1 MPIRNRV
8 EPKRWELNW
17 ESILHVVLY
26 LLFLSFSVFYLQG
39 LFGRLIIGYHK
50 PIPKKLPTL
59 PLRFNE
65 NGQFKILQVADM
77 HYANGA
83 VTSCEDVLPSEF
95 PSCSD
100 LNTSAFLTRMIQSE
114 KPDFIVFTGDNIYG
128 PDSADAA
135 DSMDA
140 AFTPAIKS
148 MIPWAA
154 VLGNHDQESTMTREE
169 LMSYLSVMDYSVSK
183 INPLSDDPSDR
194 QRFVEVDGFGNY
206 NIEVN
211 GAFGSELENRSVFNL
226 YFLDSGDRSTVPG
239 IGGYGWIKESQ
250 QAWLRD
256 ASAVLQDTYR
266 RGRDPQSD
274 PALALAFFHI
284 PLHEVRYLNDSKIVG
299 EMQEGVSC
307 AHINSGVLSTFVS
320 TGDIK
325 AAFIGHDHV
334 NDFCGKFEEIWLCYG
349 GGFGYHAY
357 GKAGWSRRARVIM
370 ATLEKG
376 EKTWQG
382 VTSIKTWK
390 RLDDTAFS
398 KIDEQTLW
406 SKI

>member
-1 MPIRNRV
+1 MAPIPKRS
-8 EPKRWELNW
+8 EPKRWQLDW
-17 ESILHVVLY
+17 ETTLHLVLY
-26 LLFLSFSVFYLQG
+26 FVLLGLCVFCLEG
-39 LFGRLIIGYHK
+39 LFGRLMIGYHK
-50 PIPKKLPTL
+50 PTPKKLPTL

-83 VTSCEDVLPSEF
+83 VTRCEDVLPSEF

-128 PDSADAA
+128 SDSADAA

-140 AFTPAIKS
+140 AFAPAIKS
-148 MIPWAA
+148 KLPWAA

-169 LMSYLSVMDYSVSK
+169 LMLYLSVMDYSISK
-183 INPLSDDPSDR
+183 VNPLSDNPGDR
-194 QRFVEVDGFGNY
+194 QRFTVDGFGNY
-206 NIEVN
+206 NIEVK
-211 GAFGSELENRSVFNL
+211 GALGSELENKSVFNL
-226 YFLDSGDRSTVPG
+226 YFLDSGDKSTVPG
-239 IGGYGWIKESQ
+239 ISGYGWIKESQ

-256 ASAVLQDTYR
+256 VSALLQDTYK
-266 RGRDPQSD
+266 RGRAPQTD
-274 PALALAFFHI
+274 PAPALGFFHI
-284 PLHEVRYLNDSKIVG
+284 PLYEVRYLGGSEIVG
-299 EMQEGVSC
+299 EMQEGVGC
-307 AHINSGVLSTFVS
+307 ASINSGVLSTFVS

-325 AAFIGHDHV
+325 AVFTGHDHV
-334 NDFCGKFEEIWLCYG
+334 NDFCGKYEGIWLCYG

-357 GKAGWSRRARVIM
+357 GKAGWSRRARVIV

-390 RLDDTAFS
+390 RLDDTTFT

-406 SKI
+406 SK

>member
-1 MPIRNRV
+1 MAPIPKRS
-8 EPKRWELNW
+8 EPKRWQLDW
-17 ESILHVVLY
+17 ETTLHLVLY
-26 LLFLSFSVFYLQG
+26 FVLLGLCVFYLEG
-39 LFGRLIIGYHK
+39 LFGRLMIGYHK
-50 PIPKKLPTL
+50 PTPKKLPTL

-83 VTSCEDVLPSEF
+83 VTRCEDVLPSEF

-128 PDSADAA
+128 SDSADAA

-140 AFTPAIKS
+140 AFAPAIKS
-148 MIPWAA
+148 KLPWAA

-169 LMSYLSVMDYSVSK
+169 LMLYLSVMDYSISK
-183 INPLSDDPSDR
+183 VNPLSDNPGDR
-194 QRFVEVDGFGNY
+194 QRFTVDGFGNY
-206 NIEVN
+206 NIEVK
-211 GAFGSELENRSVFNL
+211 GALGSELENKSVFNL
-226 YFLDSGDRSTVPG
+226 YFLDSGDKSTVPG
-239 IGGYGWIKESQ
+239 ISGYGWIKESQ

-256 ASAVLQDTYR
+256 VSALLQDTYK
-266 RGRDPQSD
+266 RGRAPQTD
-274 PALALAFFHI
+274 PAPALGFFHI
-284 PLHEVRYLNDSKIVG
+284 PLYEVRYLGGSEIVG
-299 EMQEGVSC
+299 EMQEGVGC
-307 AHINSGVLSTFVS
+307 ASINSGVLSTFVS

-325 AAFIGHDHV
+325 AVFTGHDHV
-334 NDFCGKFEEIWLCYG
+334 NDFCGKYEGIWLCYG

-357 GKAGWSRRARVIM
+357 GKAGWSRRARVIV

-390 RLDDTAFS
+390 RLDDTTFT

-406 SKI
+406 SK

>member
-1 MPIRNRV
+1 MAPIPKRS
-8 EPKRWELNW
+8 EPKRWQLDW
-17 ESILHVVLY
+17 ETTLHLVLY
-26 LLFLSFSVFYLQG
+26 FVLLGLCVFCLEG
-39 LFGRLIIGYHK
+39 LFGRLMIGYHK
-50 PIPKKLPTL
+50 PTPKKLPTL

-83 VTSCEDVLPSEF
+83 VTRCEDVLPSEF

-128 PDSADAA
+128 SDSADAA

-140 AFTPAIKS
+140 AFAPAIKS
-148 MIPWAA
+148 KLPWAA

-169 LMSYLSVMDYSVSK
+169 LMLYLSVMDYSISK
-183 INPLSDDPSDR
+183 VNPLSDNPSDR
-194 QRFVEVDGFGNY
+194 QRFTVDGFGNY
-206 NIEVN
+206 NIEVK
-211 GAFGSELENRSVFNL
+211 GALGSELENKSVFNL
-226 YFLDSGDRSTVPG
+226 YFLDSGDKSTVPG
-239 IGGYGWIKESQ
+239 ISGYGWIKESQ

-256 ASAVLQDTYR
+256 VSALLQDTYK
-266 RGRDPQSD
+266 RGRAPQTD
-274 PALALAFFHI
+274 PAPALGFFHI
-284 PLHEVRYLNDSKIVG
+284 PLYEVRYLGGSEIVG
-299 EMQEGVSC
+299 EMQEGVGC
-307 AHINSGVLSTFVS
+307 ASINSGVLSTFVS

-325 AAFIGHDHV
+325 AVFTGHDHV
-334 NDFCGKFEEIWLCYG
+334 NDFCGKYEGIWLCYG

-357 GKAGWSRRARVIM
+357 GKAGWSRRARVIV

-390 RLDDTAFS
+390 RLDDTTFT

-406 SKI
+406 SK